1 MKERH
6 LQYTL
11 TFRGTVNIEGMDP
24 EAAKAAL
31 RDQLV
36 TVADELTMDGAQLD
50 VDGLCF
56 HGEEVDVM
64 IREGT
69 A

>member
-11 TFRGTVNIEGMDP
+11 TFLGTVNIEGMDP
-24 EAAKAAL
+24 EAARAAL
-31 RDQLV
+31 RDHLV
-36 TVADELTMDGAQLD
+36 TVADALTTDGAQLD
-50 VDGLCF
+50 VGGLCY
-56 HGEEVDVM
+56 HSEEVDVM